1 MQGVGVHLLCSLP
14 EIREI
19 FRHGNVAASMFKQ
32 KLATIYSCRIF
43 LLCKWHLITLYG
55 FRSSTLV
62 TRPMLQQRSHAK
74 HSKIFVCGQ
83 YILQLNDWS
92 WKISRRC
99 FRAFLFVASN
109 AARIILGPEAV
120 LDWVWRRLAYT
131 FAQPAF
137 FLRAIYILL
146 LHWKSLEGLSGP
158 RQTRTKLV

>member
-1 MQGVGVHLLCSLP
+1 MEGVGVHLLCSLP

-92 WKISRRC
+92 WKIVPKTCQIFKNPTFILCPRSINQVLTDTANGSAGTLTC
-99 FRAFLFVASN
+99 GMYLSNKVA
-109 AARIILGPEAV
+109 ILRHSG
-120 LDWVWRRLAYT
+120 WN
-131 FAQPAF
+131 F
-137 FLRAIYILL
+137 LL
-146 LHWKSLEGLSGP
+146 LTLEI
-158 RQTRTKLV
+158 KVF